1 MKKIIFILL
10 ILSIHLAAQDT
21 IRFKNGEIKA
31 VKVSEVGLSEIKY
44 NMFNN
49 SDGPVY
55 IVSKNDITS
64 IKYLNGH
71 IDNFAVVNSVNPA
84 PSVTTIRSTEDRI
97 DIMGK
102 KLFYN
107 GSRRQIGES
116 RLNKMVNLCQDVA
129 KQNKMIPV
137 LEEMKS
143 YRKKQYAVG
152 FSCMG
157 VGIGVAYVGFMGG
170 LISEDPAFFVGIPV
184 GAAIG
189 IAGAVVSSVMK
200 RKRNEKKLEVARIY
214 NGEK

>member
-10 ILSIHLAAQDT
+10 NLSLHLLAQDT

-31 VKVSEVGLSEIKY
+31 VRVSEVGLSEIKY

-49 SDGPVY
+49 IEGPVY
-55 IVSKNDITS
+55 IVNKSDITL

-71 IDNFAVVNSVNPA
+71 IDTFAVAKSVNPA
-84 PSVTTIRSTEDRI
+84 PSVTVIRSTEDRI

-102 KLFYN
+102 KLLYN
-107 GSRRQIGES
+107 GTRRQIGES
-116 RLNKMVNLCQDVA
+116 RLNKMVNLCQDVT

-143 YRKKQYAVG
+143 YRKKQYAIG

-157 VGIGVAYVGFMGG
+157 AGIGLAYVGFMGG
-170 LISEDPAFFVGIPV
+170 LIAEDPAFFIGIPV

-189 IAGAVVSSVMK
+189 ITGAIISSVMK
-200 RKRNEKKLEVARIY
+200 HKRVEKKIEVARIY